1 MRWLTQLQVR
11 WKMLLLRSRAAE
23 RLDGELRFHLE
34 QQVAEN
40 VAAGMSPAQARKAA
54 LRSFGNPGLVREHT
68 RSTWSW
74 TELELLLRDLRFGL
88 RGLLRAPGFTTIAV
102 LVMALGIGAN
112 VAIFTVV
119 RSVLLKPLPFRDP
132 GRLVALYQ
140 HNSNK
145 PGDYFP
151 IDAGSFW
158 DWKQATQGVAELAL
172 VDAWEQYNLSAKGGQ
187 LPEKVGAAWCSWN
200 FFPTLGVQPVLGR
213 GFTEADDRPDAPATV
228 ILMNSIWKR
237 RYSGDPGI
245 IGSQILL
252 DAKPYTVI
260 GVMPAWFKYESRFA
274 DSKAQLWT
282 AVGHEASPTLMQT
295 YEDHE
300 FVGIGRLA
308 PGVTEEAFFSQ
319 LNTVQKRIKISHP
332 GAAVRDSIQGRSMLA
347 DAVDE
352 FKTPLYAIFA
362 VTGCVLLIACLNVA
376 SLLVARTAARRK
388 EMAVRTALGGG
399 RLRLLRERLLESL
412 LLSTGGGVLGILLA
426 GAALS
431 WLVHARQDMNRVNG
445 IHIDATVAAFT
456 VGAVFLCALFAGFIS
471 IWSINSKQ
479 ILAPLQDASR
489 GNSGGAGRAGLRR
502 VLLIAQVGLTVI
514 LLVGA
519 GLLLKSYQRLRAT
532 SLGVPIKNVLT
543 MQVNLPEASYKEEQ
557 QQTAF
562 YEQLIA
568 RIRALPGVTSAGLV
582 SKAPGQGWGGDF
594 LTHVVEHPPLPKGT
608 GLDLMLRGAEPGYF
622 NAIGIPIVRGR
633 TFASNERMEHA
644 NVALISQKAAQ
655 LCFPGEDPLGKHLK
669 VESSGRVFEVVGIVG
684 NTRWWIDQPPN
695 PTMYIPIYGNGYAG
709 ETVVVRSS
717 RDVTAQAMPVQRIIN
732 SMDRDLPVSE
742 VMTLEETVGQST
754 LNSQFDS
761 LLVLGFAVIALVLAA
776 AGLYG
781 VLAYLVTQR
790 TNELGVRIALGAQRT
805 QVLRLVLFDGVR
817 PALLGLVLGLAGSA
831 GVARLIQSM
840 LYGTGPFDAAI
851 FIAVSGLLLAVAAL
865 ACALPA
871 WRASRLDPM
880 QALRVE

>member
-1 MRWLTQLQVR
+1 MRWFTQLQMR
-11 WKMLLLRSRAAE
+11 LKMLMQRGKAVE

-282 AVGHEASPTLMQT
+282 PVSHEAAPMLMKT

-308 PGVTEEAFFSQ
+308 PGVNEEAFLSQ
-319 LNTVQKRIKISHP
+319 LDAVQKRISVSHP
-332 GAAVRDSIQGRSMLA
+332 GPAVRDGIQGRSMLA

-362 VTGCVLLIACLNVA
+362 ATGCVLLIACLNVA

-399 RLRLLRERLLESL
+399 RLRLLRELLLESL
-412 LLSTGGGVLGILLA
+412 LLSAGGGVLGVLLA
-426 GAALS
+426 ITALS

-456 VGAVFLCALFAGFIS
+456 IGAVLLCALFAGLIS
-471 IWSINSKQ
+471 IWSINSKE

-489 GNSGGAGRAGLRR
+489 GNSRGAGRASLRR

-532 SLGVPIKNVLT
+532 NLGVPIDNVLT
-543 MQVNLPEASYKEEQ
+543 MQVNLPELHYKAPEQ
-557 QQTAF
+557 QAAF
-562 YEQLIA
+562 FEQLIT
-568 RIRALPGVTSAGLV
+568 RVRALPGVTSAGLV
-582 SKAPGQGWGGDF
+582 NKAPGQGWGGDF

-608 GLDLMLRGAEPGYF
+608 GLDLMLRGADPGYF
-622 NAIGIPIVRGR
+622 EAIGLPILRGR
-633 TFASNERMEHA
+633 TFTSNERLERS
-644 NVALISQKAAQ
+644 NVALISQKAVR
-655 LCFPGEDPLGKHLK
+655 LYFPGEDPIGKHLK
-669 VESSGRVFEVVGIVG
+669 MDFTGRVFEVIGIVG
-684 NTRWWIDQPPN
+684 DTRWWIDQPAN
-695 PTMYIPIYGNGYAG
+695 PMMYIPFLGDYSGG
-709 ETVVVRSS
+709 TVVVRSA
-717 RDVTAQAMPVQRIIN
+717 RDVATQAIPVQRIIN

-742 VMTLEETVGQST
+742 VMTLEDTVGQST
-754 LNSQFDS
+754 LSSQFDS

-790 TNELGVRIALGAQRT
+790 TNELGVRLALGAQRT
-805 QVLRLVLFDGVR
+805 QVLRLVLFDGLR
-817 PALLGLVLGLAGSA
+817 PALLGLALGLAGSV
-831 GVARLIQSM
+831 GVARLIKSM
-840 LYGTGPFDAAI
+840 LYGTEPFDPAI
-851 FIAVSGLLLAVAAL
+851 FIAVSSLLLAVAAL
-865 ACALPA
+865 ACTVPA